1 MSFSEKHEKLKNL
14 SNSLANGIE
23 HTTEPDF
30 DSAIN
35 RIYYSVILCLK
46 EMVLNFKNKRADI
59 NIQFY
64 EGSSNT
70 HTLLKEDLKTISNL
84 HNPHI
89 TSTISNSFETIK
101 GLRKKADYDCDICQ
115 LNDWTQVNNCCN
127 KVLLQ
132 IDTLK
137 KKFSL

>member
-14 SNSLANGIE
+14 SNSLAKGIE

-46 EMVLNFKNKRADI
+46 EMVLKFKDKRTDI
-59 NIQFY
+59 NIMFF

-70 HTLLKEDLKTISNL
+70 HYLLKEDLKTISRL
-84 HNPHI
+84 HNPYI
-89 TSTISNSFETIK
+89 IPIISNSFETIK
-101 GLRKKADYDCDICQ
+101 GLREIADYESDICQ
-115 LNDWTQVNNCCN
+115 LNDWNQVNNCCN
-127 KVLLQ
+127 KVLSQ

-137 KKFSL
+137 KKFNL